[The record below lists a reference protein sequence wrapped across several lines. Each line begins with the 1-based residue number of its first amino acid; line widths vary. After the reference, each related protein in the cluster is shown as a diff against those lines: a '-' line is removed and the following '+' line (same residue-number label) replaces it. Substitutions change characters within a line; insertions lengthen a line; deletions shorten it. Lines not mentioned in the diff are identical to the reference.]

1 MTKFHASLSPDVR
14 AGTLRAVRYL
24 VRSLLDVMALS
35 SVQVMLLIQNI
46 CNNVLGIWCCRMK
59 VIFLQLP
66 LLLTRTLDLDL
77 DNKGERLQGV
87 KLARRSS

>member
-1 MTKFHASLSPDVR
+1 
-14 AGTLRAVRYL
+14 
-24 VRSLLDVMALS
+24 MALS

-87 KLARRSS
+87 KLARRYVQLFHKPWLPSYSFAVQLFHI